1 MTAPLD
7 ASSRLFL
14 IDGSGYI
21 FRAYHALPPLTRA
34 SDGMPVGAVSGFC
47 NMIWK
52 FLEDMKAGER
62 PTHLAVIF
70 DKSEKSFRKEIYPAY
85 KANRPPPP
93 EDLVPQF
100 GLIREAT
107 KAFGLP
113 CIEMEGFEA
122 DDLIATYAR
131 DAAAKGARVD
141 IISSDKDLMQLI
153 DGDRICLFDPMKSK
167 PLGLDAVMEKF
178 GVTPD
183 KVIDVQ
189 SLMGDSVDNVPG
201 APGIGPKTA
210 AELIT
215 TFGSLDAV
223 LERTAE
229 IKQPKRREA
238 LEQNAEL
245 IRISRQLV
253 TLRDDVAVEE
263 PPEAF
268 AVREFDHN
276 ALLAFL
282 EAMEFRTLTRR
293 VREDMAK
300 EGKPIVPVGDGG
312 AAAPEAAPIDR
323 SGYATLTKAEEL
335 AAFVALAS
343 ADGVVAFD
351 TETTGLDVMKAK
363 LVGVSL
369 GLSGGRACY
378 VPLGHVDPA
387 SGDDLFAGDKP
398 APDQIPFAQALAL

>member
-34 SDGMPVGAVSGFC
+34 SDGLPVGAVSGFC
-47 NMIWK
+47 NMVWK

-70 DKSEKSFRKEIYPAY
+70 DKSEKSFRKDIYPAY

-131 DAAAKGARVD
+131 QAAAKGARVD
-141 IISSDKDLMQLI
+141 IVSSDKDLMQLI
-153 DGDRICLFDPMKSK
+153 DGDRIFLFDPMKSK

-178 GVTPD
+178 GVAPD

-189 SLMGDSVDNVPG
+189 ALMGDSVDNVPG
-201 APGIGPKTA
+201 ARGIGPKTA

-215 TFGSLDAV
+215 
-223 LERTAE
+223 
-229 IKQPKRREA
+229 
-238 LEQNAEL
+238 
-245 IRISRQLV
+245 
-253 TLRDDVAVEE
+253 
-263 PPEAF
+263 
-268 AVREFDHN
+268 
-276 ALLAFL
+276 
-282 EAMEFRTLTRR
+282 
-293 VREDMAK
+293 
-300 EGKPIVPVGDGG
+300 
-312 AAAPEAAPIDR
+312 
-323 SGYATLTKAEEL
+323 
-335 AAFVALAS
+335 
-343 ADGVVAFD
+343 
-351 TETTGLDVMKAK
+351 
-363 LVGVSL
+363 
-369 GLSGGRACY
+369 
-378 VPLGHVDPA
+378 
-387 SGDDLFAGDKP
+387 
-398 APDQIPFAQALAL
+398 